1 MAYNI
6 PENKKLITPDS
17 EHLQYMGR
25 IDFDDAKRPV
35 FAWPASCVET
45 VFTGTSVGVVFNNIR
60 MQDYTSLG
68 FIIDGVQGKIEL
80 RGETMQH
87 SRRHW
92 NGEVTELPDNGE
104 AYEDSLYML
113 AEGLEDKE
121 HTLKIFKRLAAAHYV
136 ELVGI
141 VVDEGAVLRNPA
153 KKYDYK
159 LEVYGDSVSAGE
171 VTEAI
176 WFEGQCDP
184 AHHSQYDNSHF
195 SYASMLSRKLNAELH
210 LMGQGGIALFDGT
223 GYFCADQLTGM
234 ESCYDKIEYS
244 PYKPTKQWDFS
255 RFTPDAVIVAIGQ
268 NDHNPEPERIKEPEY
283 RRKWKD
289 AYIAMLNTLRD
300 NHKGAKFVLILT
312 VLGHDKT
319 WDDLLEEVVQEMGT
333 PDVTHFM
340 FRRTGSGTNGH
351 PRATEQEEM
360 AQELY
365 EYMKSSVLR

>member
-6 PENKKLITPDS
+6 PENKKLITSDS
-17 EHLQYMGR
+17 ECLQYMGR
-25 IDFDDAKRPV
+25 IDFDDPARPV

-45 VFTGTSVGVVFNNIR
+45 IFTGTSVGVVFKNIK

-68 FIIDGVQGKIEL
+68 YIIDGVQGKIEM
-80 RGETMQH
+80 GNEC
-87 SRRHW
+87 
-92 NGEVTELPDNGE
+92 
-104 AYEDSLYML
+104 EDTLYML

-121 HTLKIFKRLAAAHYV
+121 HTLKIFKRLAAAHYI

-141 VVDEGAVLRNPA
+141 IVDDGAVLRSPE
-153 KKYDYK
+153 KKYDFK

-176 WFEGQCDP
+176 WYEGQCDP
-184 AHHSQYDNSHF
+184 QHHSQYDNSHF
-195 SYASMLSRKLNAELH
+195 SYASMLARKLNAELH

-255 RFTPDAVIVAIGQ
+255 KFTPDAVIIAIGQ
-268 NDHNPEPERIKEPEY
+268 NDANPEPERIKTPEY

-289 AYIAMLNTLRD
+289 AYIALLNTLRD
-300 NHKGAKFVLILT
+300 KHKGAKFVLILT

-319 WDDLLEEVVQEMGT
+319 WDEALEEIVEEVNS

-340 FRRTGSGTNGH
+340 FRRTGCGTCGH

-360 AQELY
+360 AGELY
-365 EYMKSSVLR
+365 EYFKANILR